1 MSEII
6 LRHGE
11 VIALADGRVRVR
23 LDEDAGCGACAS
35 RGACASGGGSG
46 GKSAPTMEFA
56 APAGVRAGDR
66 VTLAVAASSLTAAA
80 LLGYLLPPVCL
91 LAGAVAASLAWGS
104 DGAAVLG
111 GSVGLGAGLLV
122 ARLASARVVG
132 SNFSQAACRPN
143 FEPGEQP

>member
-1 MSEII
+1 MSEVI

-11 VIALADGRVRVR
+11 VITLAAGRAQVR
-23 LDEDAGCGACAS
+23 LDADAGCGACAS
-35 RGACASGGGSG
+35 RGACASGGGS
-46 GKSAPTMEFA
+46 APTVEIA
-56 APAGVRAGDR
+56 APAEVRAGDR
-66 VTLAVAASSLTAAA
+66 VTLAVSASSLTTAA

-91 LAGAVAASLAWGS
+91 LAGAIAASLTWGS

-111 GSVGLGAGLLV
+111 SIVGLGAGLLV

-143 FEPGEQP
+143 FEPGDEP